1 MRALR
6 SSIPNAT
13 IAIAITDTE
22 TTTIE
27 ISCIASGIRKKIV
40 SSLRPIPRW
49 YMLYTH
55 MWGLINGSQKMMG
68 GKISEDG
75 GRTYKKEKIINRP
88 KTGDHMR
95 KPNPLS
101 LPTTRMYSKR
111 AQEKHGETD
120 RVG

>member
-13 IAIAITDTE
+13 IAIEITDTE

-40 SSLRPIPRW
+40 SSLRPVPRW

-55 MWGLINGSQKMMG
+55 MWGSIGSSQKMVGDKM
-68 GKISEDG
+68 SEEG
-75 GRTYKKEKIINRP
+75 ERTYKKK
-88 KTGDHMR
+88 
-95 KPNPLS
+95 S
-101 LPTTRMYSKR
+101 S
-111 AQEKHGETD
+111 TD
-120 RVG
+120 RKQAIICENPTPSHSPSLECIARELKRNMGIWIGWVG